1 MPICALQRF
10 IGALTLRS
18 GGPRRTFAGMTM
30 GVPVATELP
39 ATRIE
44 RFFIIVNV
52 RAGGVR
58 KRPWFVRDL
67 QHAVGSRGEVLA
79 TTTSEELASAV
90 ARAKSAGADAIG
102 ICGGDGSNVH
112 ALSAIARCW
121 ADAQWPLLSL
131 LPAGTLNTAATNL
144 GIRRMQPAGLVR
156 AILASDEPRTQT
168 RPLVQANDLFGFIF
182 GGQMVARVLDAY
194 YAGRTGPVG
203 AAWLAARIIG
213 STAWNGPF
221 ARDLFA
227 ADAVECSIDEG
238 PWLQHQLTTLLAA
251 TVAAPAVK
259 LRAMPRAGENGC
271 FQMIGAECSP
281 TKIMPEIGRVFA
293 GLPLEALSIDVLA
306 KQVRLRMGE
315 KARWTVDGDIFEGSD
330 VTLRATKPVRLLL
343 P

>member
-1 MPICALQRF
+1 
-10 IGALTLRS
+10 
-18 GGPRRTFAGMTM
+18 MTM
-30 GVPVATELP
+30 GVPIATELP

-44 RFFIIVNV
+44 RFCIIVNV
-52 RAGGVR
+52 KAGGVR

-67 QHAVGSRGEVLA
+67 QHAVGNRGEVLA
-79 TTTSEELASAV
+79 TTTSDDLVRAV

-112 ALSAIARCW
+112 TLSAIARCW
-121 ADAQWPLLSL
+121 ADAPWPLLSL

-144 GIRRMQPAGLVR
+144 GIRRMHPAGLVR
-156 AILASDEPRTQT
+156 AILADDEPRTQT

-194 YAGRTGPVG
+194 YAGHTGPVG
-203 AAWLAARIIG
+203 AAWLAARILG
-213 STAWNGPF
+213 STATNGAFATGLF
-221 ARDLFA
+221 ARDP
-227 ADAVECSIDEG
+227 VELSIEDG
-238 PWLQHQLTTLLAA
+238 PWQRHELTTLLAA

-271 FQMIGAECSP
+271 FHMIGAQCSP
-281 TKIMPEIGRVFA
+281 AKIMPEIGHVFA
-293 GLPLEALSIDVLA
+293 GLPLNSLSIDVTA
-306 KQVRLRMGE
+306 KLVHLRMGD
-315 KARWTVDGDIFEGSD
+315 KARWTVDGDIFEGSE

>member
-1 MPICALQRF
+1 
-10 IGALTLRS
+10 
-18 GGPRRTFAGMTM
+18 MTV
-30 GVPVATELP
+30 GVPIATELP

-52 RAGGVR
+52 KAGGVR

-67 QHAVGSRGEVLA
+67 QRALGSRGEVLP
-79 TTTSEELASAV
+79 TTTSGELTSAIL
-90 ARAKSAGADAIG
+90 RAKSKGADAIG

-112 ALSAIARCW
+112 TLSAIARCW
-121 ADAQWPLLSL
+121 GDTPWPLVSL

-144 GIRRMQPAGLVR
+144 GIKRMHPAGLVR
-156 AILASDEPRTQT
+156 SILADDEPRIQT

-213 STAWNGPF
+213 STAVKSPF
-221 ARDLFA
+221 ARGLFA
-227 ADAVECSIDEG
+227 SDSVELSIDDG
-238 PWLQHQLTTLLAA
+238 PWQRHELTTLLAA

-259 LRAMPRAGENGC
+259 LRAMPRAGESGC
-271 FQMIGAECSP
+271 FHMIGADCSP
-281 TKIMPEIGRVFA
+281 TRFIPELGRLYA
-293 GLPLEALSIDVLA
+293 GLPLKALSVDVLA
-306 KQVRLRMGE
+306 KKVRLRMGDQ
-315 KARWTVDGDIFEGSD
+315 ARWTVDGDIFTGPE
-330 VTLRATKPVRLLL
+330 VTLSATQPVKLLV